1 MCCPKP
7 ICIDNVFGATHDL
20 STSIQYCTNLLWTN
34 MEDKFSRILIFQ
46 KFDKVVNRFPHLA
59 DQMFEEL
66 DCQSLIKLRSMNDYF
81 GQFESYHRYLIKSLT
96 SFSTKKLRKIIKEF
110 DLDVVELAS
119 EFLKDFSN
127 YVEKTNETYFTFT
140 AHVLLSDI
148 LMATKM

>member
-1 MCCPKP
+1 MLPKAN
-7 ICIDNVFGATHDL
+7 IDNVFGATHDL

-81 GQFESYHRYLIKSLT
+81 GQLTDAIADQSIAPRRRSASPASGGCWRRPATRSCRSGPGSGRGACPHHHDHYYYYYHHHHYYYHHHQTI
-96 SFSTKKLRKIIKEF
+96 
-110 DLDVVELAS
+110 D
-119 EFLKDFSN
+119 
-127 YVEKTNETYFTFT
+127 
-140 AHVLLSDI
+140 
-148 LMATKM
+148 